1 MAAAP
6 KACTT
11 KRVMISALRLNEG
24 ASRSPAMEANMVPMT
39 QAQRRTATGFVPVME
54 TRSGLSTTPRMATP
68 IRTKR
73 KK

>member
-6 KACTT
+6 KASTT
-11 KRVMISALRLNEG
+11 KSVMISALRLRDG
-24 ASRSPAMEANMVPMT
+24 ARSSPAIEAKIVPMI
-39 QAQRRTATGFVPVME
+39 QAQRRTATGLVPVME

-68 IRTKR
+68 NRTVR

>member
-11 KRVMISALRLNEG
+11 SMVMTRALRLRVG
-24 ASRSPAMEANMVPMT
+24 ASRRPAMEANTMPMT
-39 QAQRRTATGFVPVME
+39 HAHRRTRTGFSPVMA

-68 IRTKR
+68 MRT
-73 KK
+73 